1 MEIKES
7 TLDKTRRDRDE
18 LWVTINSDKYKNFKS
33 VEEEKLRQTQKMDQ
47 VNSELQSVLQTCES
61 ES

>member
-1 MEIKES
+1 LEIKES